1 MEVSRCC
8 APPEVP
14 PGAPVT
20 ARGLGGC
27 PYSIRLPAVTPS
39 DLLSGEAVSVHRRFT
54 RRWARV
60 RAGVRP
66 PSRLR
71 DRGIATEGAQRG
83 MLSVVDA
90 RTGEAHQVTADSLDS
105 GRVTGRY
112 VAVCGAE
119 VLAASLTAPP
129 TRYCRSCAEWMTR

>member
-1 MEVSRCC
+1 M
-8 APPEVP
+8 
-14 PGAPVT
+14 
-20 ARGLGGC
+20 
-27 PYSIRLPAVTPS
+27 
-39 DLLSGEAVSVHRRFT
+39 SVRRRFT
-54 RRWARV
+54 RRWARL

-66 PSRLR
+66 PSRRR
-71 DRGIATEGAQRG
+71 DRNGGTATEAAQRG

-119 VLAASLTAPP
+119 VLTAILTAPL
-129 TRYCRSCAEWMTR
+129 TRYCHFCAEWMTR